1 MIQGADSPLILCT
14 VINKY
19 MKISEIIDAIDSE
32 IVARGLYII
41 EVTVS
46 KDNDVEVTIESEEG
60 KVELEDCVAISRF
73 FETKFDRET
82 EDYSLTVTS
91 AGLDQPFK
99 VLKQY
104 IKAIGKKVE
113 VQLKGGKKMVAVLE
127 AADQESITLKYSQK
141 EAVEG
146 KKKKEKDCFISGKDE
161 NSLVLENDLIR
172 YEFTMDGTL
181 KSAFDKEEKR
191 ELLSSPGNILSL
203 YHDHPNSYEAWDI
216 DLYYPQELVE
226 VLKAKQVRKITGG
239 KLRSILELTF
249 ATENSVINQKVIL
262 ESNSKKL
269 DFVTE
274 VDWYEARKMLRTAF
288 PVDILANEAQYD
300 IQYGYVKRSTADN
313 TSWDIARFEACGHK
327 YADLSSDRY
336 GVALLNDCKY
346 GYGIQTGLPV
356 PNCKI

>member
-19 MKISEIIDAIDSE
+19 MKISEIIDAIESE

-104 IKAIGKKVE
+104 IKSIGKKVE

-127 AADQESITLKYSQK
+127 AADEESITLKYSQK

-146 KKKKEKDCFISGKDE
+146 KKKKEIVEHVD
-161 NSLVLENDLIR
+161 R
-172 YEFTMDGTL
+172 FTMD
-181 KSAFDKEEKR
+181 
-191 ELLSSPGNILSL
+191 
-203 YHDHPNSYEAWDI
+203 
-216 DLYYPQELVE
+216 
-226 VLKAKQVRKITGG
+226 QV
-239 KLRSILELTF
+239 
-249 ATENSVINQKVIL
+249 NSVRP
-262 ESNSKKL
+262 
-269 DFVTE
+269 FV
-274 VDWYEARKMLRTAF
+274 
-288 PVDILANEAQYD
+288 
-300 IQYGYVKRSTADN
+300 
-313 TSWDIARFEACGHK
+313 
-327 YADLSSDRY
+327 
-336 GVALLNDCKY
+336 
-346 GYGIQTGLPV
+346 
-356 PNCKI
+356 